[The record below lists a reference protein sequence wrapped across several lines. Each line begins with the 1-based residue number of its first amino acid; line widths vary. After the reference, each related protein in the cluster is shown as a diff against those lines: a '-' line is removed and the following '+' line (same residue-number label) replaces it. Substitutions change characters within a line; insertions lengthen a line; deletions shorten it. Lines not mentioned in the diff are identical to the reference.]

1 MRGILQK
8 LLKYWSDSVKL
19 IEILVYLQNF
29 CLEWYVVENIPLRS
43 DLKCVF
49 LGCDL
54 ATDKETDESWDIFT
68 IIEKQFWAGL
78 GNRAVL

>member
-1 MRGILQK
+1 
-8 LLKYWSDSVKL
+8 
-19 IEILVYLQNF
+19 
-29 CLEWYVVENIPLRS
+29 LEWYVVENIPLRS